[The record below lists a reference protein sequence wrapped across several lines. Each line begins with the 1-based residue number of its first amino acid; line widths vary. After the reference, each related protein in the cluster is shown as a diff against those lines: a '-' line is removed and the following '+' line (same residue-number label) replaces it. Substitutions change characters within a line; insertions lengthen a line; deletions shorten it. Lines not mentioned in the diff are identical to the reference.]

1 MLVKLKI
8 HIHDI
13 FDGSLAEGRRRGA
26 PGGGLGAALE
36 GRVAAGYLNLTLPL
50 AKLWIY
56 PHLPLPIPMS

>member
-1 MLVKLKI
+1 MLVNLKI

-13 FDGSLAEGRRRGA
+13 FDASLAEGRRRGA

-50 AKLWIY
+50 GKLRAY
-56 PHLPLPIPMS
+56 LHLSLPIPIS